1 MNLDSHMNIE
11 LVTKNGWSQHVW
23 HVVSRRP
30 DLWKCKTRSETIR
43 NPVMFEENQTWF
55 LTIALFPYWDLR
67 WFKMDII
74 KVVVIFIWK
83 PMVKRGSPTLRHT
96 PMGMGQKLLEPQM
109 WLEMGWWS
117 PLKILGFGIWLFCTK
132 GCHLIM
138 WASWPLCA
146 DNQQSSMPCPCGV
159 TARPKPFTFDVSDFT
174 KLIATPLCLTLA
186 MSNSSNTIS

>member
-1 MNLDSHMNIE
+1 MNPLLNAGYSILLKKGCIKSPIPINEFRFTYEHTTCDKERMKPAR
-11 LVTKNGWSQHVW
+11 LA
-23 HVVSRRP
+23 RRP

-43 NPVMFEENQTWF
+43 NPVMFEENQKWF
-55 LTIALFPYWDLR
+55 LTVALFPYWDLR

-96 PMGMGQKLLEPQM
+96 PMGMGQKLLDPQM

-117 PLKILGFGIWLFCTK
+117 PLNFLGVWNMIVLHK
-132 GCHLIM
+132 R
-138 WASWPLCA
+138 
-146 DNQQSSMPCPCGV
+146 V
-159 TARPKPFTFDVSDFT
+159 PFNNVGFMTFVRRQPT
-174 KLIATPLCLTLA
+174 VIQA